1 MEYENKCPICFGQM
15 AEDTITI
22 HEQCDEKNCK
32 LWTHTFHKACINMWI
47 KSCINIQVYP
57 TCPECKEKIPID
69 KISDELRE
77 TAQTLLAED
86 EDEAAEDEEVAE
98 DEVAED
104 EDDLIPDYIFTANS
118 RLERIQTHDQIPFLG
133 VMVCIDGR
141 HILTI
146 SNLLLD
152 LRIGSTIGQLKT
164 NLLQHPDTIFRFD
177 GLLRWKNIQHNLSP
191 YNWYKWKY
199 PEYRVTNIHH
209 GVPSYTK
216 DFRHLRSNYDL
227 ETDDVLLADIYR
239 DYQSSVGYILENQ
252 ETLENDDTEERSF
265 EQKHFCELENVY
277 YRTELRFNH
286 PTGYDDPGYFDK
298 AFVNKNN
305 PFIPEDMR
313 AYSYCPESTYYS
325 LAWLVVHLDQI

>member
-1 MEYENKCPICFGQM
+1 MECENYCSICFGQM

-22 HEQCDEKNCK
+22 HEQYDENKCK
-32 LWTHTFHKACINMWI
+32 LWAHTFHAACINMWI
-47 KSCINIQVYP
+47 NSRINIQVYP

-77 TAQTLLAED
+77 TAQTILED
-86 EDEAAEDEEVAE
+86 EVAE

-104 EDDLIPDYIFTANS
+104 DLIPDYIITANS
-118 RLERIQTHDQIPFLG
+118 RLDRIQTHDQIPFLG
-133 VMVCIDGR
+133 VMICIDGR

-146 SNLLLD
+146 SNMLLD

-164 NLLQHPDTIFRFD
+164 NLLRHADTIFRFD
-177 GLLRWKNIQHNLSP
+177 GLFHWKNIKHNLSP

-199 PEYRVTNIHH
+199 PEYRITDIHY

-216 DFRHLRSNYDL
+216 RFRHLSSSYDL
-227 ETDDVLLADIYR
+227 ETDAILMSDIYR

-252 ETLENDDTEERSF
+252 ETLENDDTEMYERSF
-265 EQKHFCELENVY
+265 EQKHFRELENVY
-277 YRTELRFNH
+277 FRTELQFNH

-305 PFIPEDMR
+305 PFIPENMR

>member
-1 MEYENKCPICFGQM
+1 MEYENNCSICFGQM

-22 HEQCDEKNCK
+22 HEQCDENKCK
-32 LWTHTFHKACINMWI
+32 QWAHTFHAACINTWI
-47 KSCINIQVYP
+47 NSRINMQVYP
-57 TCPECKEKIPID
+57 TCPDCKEKIPID

-77 TAQTLLAED
+77 TAQTIL
-86 EDEAAEDEEVAE
+86 EDEEVAE
-98 DEVAED
+98 DEDAED
-104 EDDLIPDYIFTANS
+104 EDAEDDLMPDYIITANS
-118 RLERIQTHDQIPFLG
+118 RLDRIQTHDQTPFLG

-146 SNLLLD
+146 SNMLLD
-152 LRIGSTIGQLKT
+152 LHIDSTIGQLKT
-164 NLLQHPDTIFRFD
+164 NLLQRSDTIFQFD
-177 GLLRWKNIQHNLSP
+177 GLLHWKNIQHNLSL

-199 PEYRVTNIHH
+199 PEYRITDIHY

-216 DFRHLRSNYDL
+216 RFRHLSSSYDL
-227 ETDDVLLADIYR
+227 ETDAILMSDIYR

-252 ETLENDDTEERSF
+252 ETLENDDTEMYERSF
-265 EQKHFCELENVY
+265 ERKHFRELENVY
-277 YRTELRFNH
+277 FRTKLRFNH

-305 PFIPEDMR
+305 PFIPETMR

>member
-1 MEYENKCPICFGQM
+1 MECENYCSICFGQM

-22 HEQCDEKNCK
+22 HEQYDENKCK
-32 LWTHTFHKACINMWI
+32 LWAHTFHAACINMWI
-47 KSCINIQVYP
+47 NSRINIQVYP

-77 TAQTLLAED
+77 TAQTILED
-86 EDEAAEDEEVAE
+86 EVAE

-104 EDDLIPDYIFTANS
+104 DLIPDYIITANS
-118 RLERIQTHDQIPFLG
+118 RLDRIQTHDQIPFLG
-133 VMVCIDGR
+133 VMICIDGR

-146 SNLLLD
+146 SNMLLD

-164 NLLQHPDTIFRFD
+164 NLLRHADTIFRFD
-177 GLLRWKNIQHNLSP
+177 GLFHWKNIKHNLSP

-199 PEYRVTNIHH
+199 PEYRISDIHY

-216 DFRHLRSNYDL
+216 RFRHLSSSYDL
-227 ETDDVLLADIYR
+227 ETDAILMSDIYR

-252 ETLENDDTEERSF
+252 ETLENDDTEMYERSF
-265 EQKHFCELENVY
+265 EQKHFRELENVY
-277 YRTELRFNH
+277 FRTELQFNH

-305 PFIPEDMR
+305 PFIPENMR